1 MSVGL
6 FRNLTPTGPHRDH
19 GSN

>member
-6 FRNLTPTGPHRDH
+6 FRNLTPTGLHRDH